1 MVNRSLTL
9 IGISLFFIAACS
21 TPFLKK
27 EPPPQETTSVQDE
40 ASPLEIGEGEK
51 NTPLAPGEEEQNAST
66 TVDTEEQK
74 KEVTFDIP
82 IVINDQV
89 EYFIQ
94 YFETTHRKPFAL
106 WLQRSGRYIP
116 MMKEVL
122 KQNGLPEDLVYMALI
137 ESGFNPKAY
146 SRRRASG
153 PWQFITRTGKKYGLE
168 VNWWIDE
175 RRDPE
180 KSTIAA
186 ARHLKDLYDQF
197 SSWYLAAAG
206 YNAGA
211 GKIARAIKRYQTED
225 FWELTK
231 HNYLKKETRHYVP
244 KMIAAALIAKDPE
257 KYGFTDIDYDEPIQ
271 YEKVEVPDAT
281 DLRVIARC
289 CGVDYETIKALNP
302 ELKTWC
308 TPPDHPGYE
317 VKIPEGTR
325 ETFLQ
330 NFAQLDPSE
339 RITFRQHQVR
349 QGDTLSAIARRYGIK
364 VEPIMQMNNLKSSRN
379 LRAGTS
385 IIIPIPA
392 DRALSVGERAEQRSS
407 TKISKKKVEAPKDM
421 LAADNGPLKQ
431 ILYVVKE
438 GDTLWDI
445 AMQYDLRVR
454 DIRRWNNLRGNI
466 IHPNDELLLMINDKR
481 ADIEVSDLKL

>member
-9 IGISLFFIAACS
+9 IGISFFFITACT

-27 EPPPQETTSVQDE
+27 EQVPPKKTTEAQDE
-40 ASPLEIGEGEK
+40 KAPLEIGEEK
-51 NTPLAPGEEEQNAST
+51 TPPLDIAEEEN
-66 TVDTEEQK
+66 E

-89 EYFIQ
+89 ESFITYFQ
-94 YFETTHRKPFAL
+94 TTHREAFAL

-122 KQNGLPEDLVYMALI
+122 KSNGLPEDLVYMALI

-146 SRRRASG
+146 SRHRAAG

-168 VNWWIDE
+168 TNWWIDE

-197 SSWYLAAAG
+197 SHWYLAAAG

-211 GKIARAIKRYQTED
+211 AKISRAIQRYRTED

-231 HNYLKKETRHYVP
+231 HKYLKRETRHYVP
-244 KMIAAALIAKDPE
+244 KMIAAALIAKEPE
-257 KYGFTDIDYDEPIQ
+257 KYGFTGIEYEEPIR
-271 YEKVEVPDAT
+271 YEKVKIPDAT
-281 DLRVIARC
+281 DLQVIARC
-289 CGVDYETIKALNP
+289 CEVDYETIKVLNP
-302 ELKTWC
+302 ELKMWC
-308 TPPDHPGYE
+308 TPPDRPDYE
-317 VKIPEGTR
+317 VKIPEGTK
-325 ETFLQ
+325 EKFLQ
-330 NFAQLDPSE
+330 NFSQLDPPE

-349 QGDTLSAIARRYGIK
+349 QGDTLYTIARRYGIK
-364 VEPIMQMNNLKSSRN
+364 TEPIMQMNNLKLSRH
-379 LRAGTS
+379 LQAGTS

-392 DRALSVGERAEQRSS
+392 DRALTFEEKAEQGA
-407 TKISKKKVEAPKDM
+407 TGTWISKKRVAAPRAQAPKEDR
-421 LAADNGPLKQ
+421 GPYKEFR
-431 ILYVVKE
+431 YVVKE

-445 AMQYDLRVR
+445 ALMYNLKID
-454 DIRRWNNLRGNI
+454 DIRRWNNLQGNVI
-466 IHPNDELLLMINDKR
+466 RPNDELLLRISEKKSTSLPR
-481 ADIEVSDLKL
+481 SGVYL

>member
-9 IGISLFFIAACS
+9 IGISFFFIAACT

-27 EPPPQETTSVQDE
+27 EQVPPQETAKAPDE
-40 ASPLEIGEGEK
+40 KAPLEIGEEKTPSPDIGEGK
-51 NTPLAPGEEEQNAST
+51 TPPPNTAEEEKA
-66 TVDTEEQK
+66 
-74 KEVTFDIP
+74 KEKGATFDIP

-89 EYFIQ
+89 ENFITYFQ
-94 YFETTHRKPFAL
+94 TTHRDAFAL

-122 KQNGLPEDLVYMALI
+122 KSNGLPEDLVYMALI

-168 VNWWIDE
+168 TNWWIDE

-197 SSWYLAAAG
+197 SCWYLAAAG

-211 GKIARAIKRYQTED
+211 GKISRAIQRYRTED

-231 HNYLKKETRHYVP
+231 HRYLKRETRYYVP
-244 KMIAAALIAKDPE
+244 KMIAAALIAKEPE
-257 KYGFTDIDYDEPIQ
+257 KYGFTDIQYDEPIR
-271 YEKVEVPDAT
+271 YEKVELPDAT

-289 CGVDYETIKALNP
+289 CEADYETIKALNP
-302 ELKTWC
+302 ELKMWC
-308 TPPDHPGYE
+308 TPPNYPGYQ
-317 VKIPEGTR
+317 VKIPEGIK
-325 ETFLQ
+325 EKFLQ
-330 NFAQLDPSE
+330 NFSQLDPSE

-349 QGDTLSAIARRYGIK
+349 QGDTLSTIARRYGIGK
-364 VEPIMQMNNLKSSRN
+364 DPIMQMNDIKSPRQ
-379 LRAGTS
+379 LRAGS
-385 IIIPIPA
+385 FLIIPIPA
-392 DRALSVGERAEQRSS
+392 DRALTFEEKAEGRATETR
-407 TKISKKKVEAPKDM
+407 ISKRRVAAPKEQAPEVDR
-421 LAADNGPLKQ
+421 GPYKELR
-431 ILYVVKE
+431 YVVKE

-445 AMQYDLRVR
+445 ALMYNLRVN
-454 DIRRWNNLRGNI
+454 DIRRWNNLQGNV
-466 IHPNDELLLMINDKR
+466 IHPKDELLLRISEKG
-481 ADIEVSDLKL
+481 ATS

>member
-9 IGISLFFIAACS
+9 IGISFFFIAACT

-27 EPPPQETTSVQDE
+27 EQAPPQETADVQDE
-40 ASPLEIGEGEK
+40 KSPLEIGEEEK
-51 NTPLAPGEEEQNAST
+51 APPFDIAEEE
-66 TVDTEEQK
+66 

-89 EYFIQ
+89 ESFITYFQ
-94 YFETTHRKPFAL
+94 TTHHEAFAL

-122 KQNGLPEDLVYMALI
+122 KTNGLPEDLVYMALI

-168 VNWWIDE
+168 ADWWIDE

-197 SSWYLAAAG
+197 NCWYLAAAG

-211 GKIARAIKRYQTED
+211 AKISRAIQRYQTED

-231 HNYLKKETRHYVP
+231 HKYLKRETRHYVP
-244 KMIAAALIAKDPE
+244 KMIAAALIAKEPE
-257 KYGFTDIDYDEPIQ
+257 KYGFTDIEYEEPIR
-271 YEKVEVPDAT
+271 YEKVSIPDAT

-289 CGVDYETIKALNP
+289 CEVDYETIKALNP
-302 ELKTWC
+302 ELKMWC
-308 TPPDHPGYE
+308 TPPDRPDYE
-317 VKIPEGTR
+317 LKIPEGTK
-325 ETFLQ
+325 EKFLQ
-330 NFAQLDPSE
+330 NFSQLDPAE

-349 QGDTLSAIARRYGIK
+349 QGDTLSTIARLYGIK
-364 VEPIMQMNNLKSSRN
+364 AEPIMQMNDIKSSTH
-379 LRAGTS
+379 LRAGS
-385 IIIPIPA
+385 SLIIPIPA
-392 DRALSVGERAEQRSS
+392 DRALTIAEKAEQR
-407 TKISKKKVEAPKDM
+407 TIATTRTSKKRVVAPKEQAPEVDRGSYKE
-421 LAADNGPLKQ
+421 LR
-431 ILYVVKE
+431 YVVKE

-445 AMQYDLRVR
+445 ALMYNLRIE
-454 DIRRWNNLRGNI
+454 DIRRWNNLRGNVI
-466 IHPNDELLLMINDKR
+466 RPNDELLLRISKQG
-481 ADIEVSDLKL
+481 